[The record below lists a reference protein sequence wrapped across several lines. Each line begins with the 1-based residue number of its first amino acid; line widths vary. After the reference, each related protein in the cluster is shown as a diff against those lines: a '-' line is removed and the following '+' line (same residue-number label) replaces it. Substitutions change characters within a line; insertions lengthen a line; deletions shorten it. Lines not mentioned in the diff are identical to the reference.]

1 MLIIALGFGFV
12 LVLGA
17 HPLAARAAGTLS
29 PGETLT
35 LTSNDPD
42 ESSVTVRL
50 LGVGTP

>member
-1 MLIIALGFGFV
+1 VAV
-12 LVLGA
+12 EA
-17 HPLAARAAGTLS
+17 YA
-29 PGETLT
+29 ETLT